1 MIYCCIYLNNL
12 FFETI
17 NLLNLFLD
25 IILWNLSE
33 FNLILNLHSFFDLR
47 NNLWNILFDSFFN
60 NSLDYLSDRLYFYTF
75 SVDINWNC
83 SFNIDW
89 NRNLNWLEDNPIN
102 KLYFSFLY
110 WNSNYFINMHSDRNL
125 LLFNNNSFFNNLVN
139 LNISSCL
146 KIFH

>member
-60 NSLDYLSDRLYFYTF
+60 NSLDYLSNRLYFYTF